1 MGRGL
6 AEKGLFGLAEGQREG
21 DEERLC
27 PVQRAEPLSAKSL
40 SLPVGSWLVAKF
52 VSVSALQSVGSVWIL
67 SLTIIPID
75 LGSKKAY

>member
-1 MGRGL
+1 MLVSDWPRENERGMRR
-6 AEKGLFGLAEGQREG
+6 GYVQSREPS
-21 DEERLC
+21 RF
-27 PVQRAEPLSAKSL
+27 RSAKSL